1 MDTPLLVI
9 GHQNPDTDSIC
20 AAIAAADLW
29 RQRGESG
36 AFPGRQG
43 EATAQTRYI
52 LERFGLPLPPLVSDV
67 RRRVRDVMTT
77 PALTV
82 RPDQPLIDAGRLI
95 QSHDVRALPVVD
107 NTGQPVGIISV
118 DNFARLFFEGLDPDL
133 QDTIPLD
140 LENIIRAL
148 GGKVLVAAPDRV
160 LRDKVMVAAMRVE
173 SMQKRVEPDC
183 LIVLGDREDAQR
195 AAIEAGAGAIIVTGN
210 LPVSEAII
218 TLAQAH
224 RVTVI
229 SSPHHTY
236 TTIRLLN
243 ASIPVSH
250 IMRTDIQT
258 VLEDDLL
265 TEIRPLLT
273 QQRSL
278 PVLDAAGRVIG
289 VVSRTSLI
297 KDVRHR
303 VLLVDHNERAQTIDG
318 LEEAELVGI
327 IDHHRL
333 ADIQTGQPILFRCE
347 PVGCTCTIL
356 WEMYGESGLLPPP
369 ALAGLMLAAI
379 LADTVVFRSPTCTER
394 DRRAARALAGLARLD
409 PVTLGHEIMQAGSN
423 LSGRS
428 AREILTGDFK
438 EFTLAGQRF
447 GVGTLETMERASVE
461 ARREE
466 LLAELLAWRE
476 KEGYAALLFAI
487 LDVPAGET
495 ELLLAGEAARLA
507 GAFGRPL
514 NPDGHSLTFPTIL
527 SRKKEIIP
535 VLARLANQEGSLL

>member
-1 MDTPLLVI
+1 MSTPLLVV
-9 GHQNPDTDSIC
+9 GHKNPDTDSIC

-29 RQRGESG
+29 QQRGETG

-43 EATAQTRYI
+43 EPNAQTRYV
-52 LERFGLPLPPLVSDV
+52 LERFSVPLPPLVSDV
-67 RRRVRDVMTT
+67 RRRVRDVMTM

-82 RPDQPLIDAGRLI
+82 RPDQPLVDAGRLI
-95 QSHDVRALPVVD
+95 QSHDIRALPVVD
-107 NTGQPVGIISV
+107 AAGRPVGIVSV

-140 LENIIRAL
+140 LENIVRAL
-148 GGKVLVAAPDRV
+148 GGRVLVAAPERV

-195 AAIEAGAGAIIVTGN
+195 AAIEAGAGALIVTGN

-218 TLAQAH
+218 ALAQEH
-224 RVTVI
+224 QVTVI

-236 TTIRLLN
+236 TTVRLLN

-250 IMRTDIQT
+250 IMHTDVQT
-258 VLEDDLL
+258 VHEDDLL
-265 TEIRPLLT
+265 EEIRPVLT
-273 QQRSL
+273 QQRLL
-278 PVLDAAGRVIG
+278 PVLDDAGRVIG

-303 VLLVDHNERAQTIDG
+303 VLLVDHNERAQTIEG

-356 WEMYGESGLLPPP
+356 WEMYGEAGLLPSP

-409 PVTLGHEIMQAGSN
+409 PVTLGHEIMLASSD

-428 AREILTGDFK
+428 AREILSSDFK
-438 EFTLAGQRF
+438 EFTLADQRF
-447 GVGTLETMERASVE
+447 GVGTLETMQRATVE
-461 ARREE
+461 ARRPE
-466 LLAELLAWRE
+466 LLAELSAWRE
-476 KEGYAALLFAI
+476 QGRYEALLFAI
-487 LDVPAGET
+487 MDVTAGET
-495 ELLLAGEAARLA
+495 ELLLAGDPARLA
-507 GAFGRPL
+507 AAFGRPL
-514 NPDGHSLTFPTIL
+514 NPDGHSLTFPSIL

-535 VLARLANQEGSLL
+535 VLARLAHNTL